1 MSSVAVSRGRPAD
14 DRPPVA
20 RRGRAVGR
28 TARLVAALAMAVA
41 APVALAQLRSDG
53 ATASFRGR
61 LPPPPVAPLSAEQ
74 EAGIERRL
82 AALEADFAAVATHPR
97 AADVAVLLKAV
108 RFALDFDEWY
118 DAEAA
123 TSLAK
128 VAVVLDEAARRIAA
142 LGAGRTPWLE
152 GPGSKLVGFTSTID
166 DSPQPYGVEV
176 PEGVE
181 IGPRPVPMW
190 IWLHGRGDTAT
201 DLHFIHA
208 RLTARRPG
216 PFAPAGTIVVHPFGR
231 FCNGWK
237 SAGEIDVL
245 ECRDDALVRFNVDPD
260 RVALAGFSMGG
271 AGAWHLGAHHADQ
284 WACVHAGAGFADVK
298 RYQKLTPDR
307 YPPWYEQSLW
317 GLYDV
322 PDAARNLLN
331 VPLVVYSGADD
342 PQRDAA
348 EYMLEVLGR
357 EGLRPPHLIGP
368 STGHRYHPETG
379 REVQALVAAA
389 VARGRDRFPD
399 EVHIQARTPFHGR
412 MKWIDLHGMETSW
425 REARLDARVV
435 GAATIDVTTTNVS
448 RIVLYPPPQ
457 ARGDGGRLRV
467 TIDGQSLD
475 LAVGPERP
483 GFETFMRPGPP
494 VAGAFCRLA
503 RQDGRW
509 HDVGN
514 ERPFAETGPEAGKCR
529 AHPGPMDAAFM
540 KRFLVVLPDGT
551 SSAPQVDAWV
561 AAESQ
566 RFLDRWRSL
575 MRGTARVVSAADLPD
590 PRAAGRTQ
598 GLILWGTPESN
609 SCIRSL
615 LPELPLEW
623 SATRVG
629 MRGREMFDAGTHVP
643 ALTYPC
649 PGSADFDV
657 VINSGLTFR
666 EAHDRTNSLQ
676 NPKLPDWVVFDLT
689 EPPGPEAAGRVV
701 AADFFDDRWQ
711 VR

>member
-1 MSSVAVSRGRPAD
+1 VALTL
-14 DRPPVA
+14 
-20 RRGRAVGR
+20 AV
-28 TARLVAALAMAVA
+28 AVA
-41 APVALAQLRSDG
+41 AHGAAAQLRPDG
-53 ATASFRGR
+53 ATASFRGS
-61 LPPPPVAPLSAEQ
+61 LPPPAVAPLSAAQ

-82 AALEADFAAVATHPR
+82 TALDADLAAVAAHPR
-97 AADVAVLLKAV
+97 SADVAVLLKAV
-108 RFALDFDEWY
+108 RLALDFDEWY
-118 DAEAA
+118 DADVA
-123 TSLAK
+123 TSLGK
-128 VAVVLDEAARRIAA
+128 VDVVLDEAARRIAA
-142 LGAGRTPWLE
+142 LRAGRTPWLE
-152 GPGSKLVGFTSTID
+152 GPGPRLVGFTSTID

-176 PEGVE
+176 PEGIAV
-181 IGPRPVPMW
+181 GPGHDPVPMW

-216 PFAPAGTIVVHPFGR
+216 PFAPAGAIVVHPFGR

-237 SAGEIDVL
+237 SAGETDVL
-245 ECRDDALVRFNVDPD
+245 ECRDDALARFNVDPD
-260 RVALAGFSMGG
+260 RVVLAGFSMGG

-284 WACVHAGAGFADVK
+284 WACVHAGAGFVDVK

-307 YPPWYEQSLW
+307 YPPWYEQALW

-322 PDAARNLLN
+322 PDAARNLFN

-348 EYMLEVLGR
+348 EYMLEVLAR

-368 STGHRYHPETG
+368 ATGHRYHPETA
-379 REVQALVAAA
+379 REVRALVEQA

-399 EVHIQARTPFHGR
+399 EVHVQARTPFHGR

-435 GAATIDVTTTNVS
+435 DAATLDVTTTNVS
-448 RIVLYPPPQ
+448 RVVLYPPPQ
-457 ARGDGGRLRV
+457 ARGGGGRLRV
-467 TIDGQSLD
+467 RIDGQSLD

-483 GFETFMRPGPP
+483 GFETFLRPGPP
-494 VAGAFCRLA
+494 VAGSFCRLA

-509 HDVGN
+509 HDAGN
-514 ERPFAETGPEAGKCR
+514 ERPFAETGTEGGKCR
-529 AHPGPMDAAFM
+529 AHPGPMDAAFT
-540 KRFLVVLPDGT
+540 KRFLVVMPDGS

-561 AAESQ
+561 EAESR
-566 RFLDRWRSL
+566 RFVARWRSL
-575 MRGTARVVSAADLPD
+575 MRGTPRVTSAAEVPD
-590 PRAAGRTQ
+590 PQTAGRTQ
-598 GLILWGTPESN
+598 SLILWGTPESN
-609 SCIRSL
+609 SCIRAL

-623 SATRVG
+623 DAARVG
-629 MRGREMFDAGTHVP
+629 LRGREPFDAMTHVP

-649 PGSADFDV
+649 PGSAGFEV

-676 NPKLPDWVVFDLT
+676 NPKLPDWVVFDVSAG
-689 EPPGPEAAGRVV
+689 PPDAESAGKVV